1 MKTYKKWQLDR
12 VVSSNGE
19 KYSDENVKI
28 HIKGN
33 RMLLTQNGR
42 NTSCLLVK

>member
-28 HIKGN
+28 HIKG
-33 RMLLTQNGR
+33 TQNGR